1 MLRRLEQDA
10 DRVGALG
17 DDLRRALYLYVR
29 AEGRPVTREEAAAAV
44 GISRKLAAFH
54 LDKLVERGLLAH
66 AGAPTAGRV
75 GRPAKRY
82 EPSRL
87 EIEVSIPER
96 RYDVLGSIFLEAIT
110 TQAPDESGV
119 DAANRAAGA
128 AGRRLGEEER
138 DRQGLGRPGSER
150 ALSASIDAL
159 DRVGFEP
166 YRDDEGCVRLRSC
179 PFHAL
184 AERDRDVVCGMNHRF
199 VEGVVRGLGNRS
211 VAVVPEPVE
220 GRCCVKLEPAPGGAR

>member
-1 MLRRLEQDA
+1 VLRRLELDA
-10 DRVGALG
+10 ERVGALG
-17 DDLRRALYLYVR
+17 DDLRRALYLFVR
-29 AEGRPVTREEAAAAV
+29 AEGRPVSREEAATAV

-54 LDKLVERGLLAH
+54 LDKLVELGMLTPAYRS
-66 AGAPTAGRV
+66 TAGRV

-82 EPSRL
+82 EPSDVQ
-87 EIEVSIPER
+87 IEVSIPER
-96 RYDVLGSIFLEAIT
+96 RYDVLGSIFLDAIT
-110 TQAPDESGV
+110 SQRPGESGV

-138 DRQGLGRPGSER
+138 DRQGLARPGAER

-166 YRDDEGCVRLRSC
+166 YRDGEGCVRLRSC

-184 AERDRDVVCGMNHRF
+184 AERERDVVCGMNHRF

-211 VAVVPEPVE
+211 VAVVREPVE
-220 GRCCVKLEPAPGGAR
+220 GRCCVRLDPAPGHAR